1 MSHIR
6 GMGRVFVAIAAAGG
20 LSGAHAQALGSAGG
34 ALQASPALTVSAA
47 PVPAAAVSA
56 SAVVN
61 LSAPGATAAASAD
74 ANGAST
80 IDELQ
85 RQIQA
90 RELTEMRTTYNG
102 SYGASLLLNVDEG
115 TYFVALFQQ
124 KAFWRVIKTAS
135 DARAEAVYR
144 DFAKQSETL
153 AVNELQAAKLESQ
166 KAQADR
172 QIAAAQERAN
182 RLQADLNIARE
193 QRAAVASR
201 QKDKL
206 DETVALRDQRN
217 ERQDQLRKLQQQV
230 RSLQRQAD
238 AGLPKAR

>member
-20 LSGAHAQALGSAGG
+20 LCGAHAQALEGNGG
-34 ALQASPALTVSAA
+34 AASPALTASGAAASPGVSA
-47 PVPAAAVSA
+47 P
-56 SAVVN
+56 AVVN
-61 LSAPGATAAASAD
+61 LSAPAGAPAAGASAE
-74 ANGAST
+74 AGGKST

-102 SYGASLLLNVDEG
+102 SYGASLLLNIQEG
-115 TYFVALFQQ
+115 TYFAALFQQ
-124 KAFWRVIKTAS
+124 KAFWRVIRTAS
-135 DARAEAVYR
+135 EARAEAVYR

-166 KAQADR
+166 KALTDR
-172 QIAAAQERAN
+172 QIAVAQERAS
-182 RLQADLNIARE
+182 RLQADLSIARE
-193 QRAAVASR
+193 QRAAVATR

-206 DETVALRDQRN
+206 DETVALREQKS

-230 RSLQRQAD
+230 RSLQRQAE
-238 AGLPKAR
+238 AGLPKGR

>member
-20 LSGAHAQALGSAGG
+20 LCGAHAQALDGDGG
-34 ALQASPALTVSAA
+34 ALTASAA
-47 PVPAAAVSA
+47 PAASAVSA
-56 SAVVN
+56 PAVVN
-61 LSAPGATAAASAD
+61 LSAPSAQTAASVD
-74 ANGAST
+74 ANGQST

-102 SYGASLLLNVDEG
+102 SYGASLLLNVKEG
-115 TYFVALFQQ
+115 AYFVALFQQ
-124 KAFWRVIKTAS
+124 KAFWRVIKTAN

-144 DFAKQSETL
+144 DFAKQSENL
-153 AVNELQAAKLESQ
+153 AVSELQAAKLESQ
-166 KAQADR
+166 KAQTDR

-206 DETVALRDQRN
+206 DEAAALRAQKN
-217 ERQDQLRKLQQQV
+217 ELQDQLRKLQHQV
-230 RSLQRQAD
+230 RKLQRQAD
-238 AGLPKAR
+238 AGLPRVR

>member
-1 MSHIR
+1 
-6 GMGRVFVAIAAAGG
+6 MGRVFVAIAAAGG
-20 LSGAHAQALGSAGG
+20 LCGAHAQALDGDGG
-34 ALQASPALTVSAA
+34 ASPVLTASA
-47 PVPAAAVSA
+47 VPAASAVSA
-56 SAVVN
+56 PAVVN
-61 LSAPGATAAASAD
+61 LSAPSAPTAASVD
-74 ANGAST
+74 ANGQST

-102 SYGASLLLNVDEG
+102 SYGASLLFNVEEG
-115 TYFVALFQQ
+115 TYFIALFQQ
-124 KAFWRVIKTAS
+124 KAFWRVIKTAN

-144 DFAKQSETL
+144 DFAKQSENL
-153 AVNELQAAKLESQ
+153 AVSELQAAKLESQ
-166 KAQADR
+166 KAQTDR

-193 QRAAVASR
+193 QRVAVASR

-206 DETVALRDQRN
+206 DEAVALQAQKN
-217 ERQDQLRKLQQQV
+217 ELQDQLRKLQKQV

-238 AGLPKAR
+238 AGLPRVR

>member
-1 MSHIR
+1 
-6 GMGRVFVAIAAAGG
+6 MGRVFVAIAAAGG
-20 LSGAHAQALGSAGG
+20 LCGAHAQALDGDGG
-34 ALQASPALTVSAA
+34 ASPVLTASA
-47 PVPAAAVSA
+47 VPAASAVSA
-56 SAVVN
+56 PAVVN
-61 LSAPGATAAASAD
+61 LSAPSAPTAASVD
-74 ANGAST
+74 ANGQST

-102 SYGASLLLNVDEG
+102 SYGASLLFNVEEG
-115 TYFVALFQQ
+115 TYFIALFQQ
-124 KAFWRVIKTAS
+124 KAFWRVIKTAN

-144 DFAKQSETL
+144 DFAKQSENL
-153 AVNELQAAKLESQ
+153 AVSELQAAKLESQ
-166 KAQADR
+166 KAQTDR

-206 DETVALRDQRN
+206 DEAVALQAQKN
-217 ERQDQLRKLQQQV
+217 ELQDQLRKLQKQV

-238 AGLPKAR
+238 AGLPRVR

>member
-20 LSGAHAQALGSAGG
+20 LCGAHAQALDGDGG
-34 ALQASPALTVSAA
+34 ASPVLTASA
-47 PVPAAAVSA
+47 VPAASAVSA
-56 SAVVN
+56 PAVVN
-61 LSAPGATAAASAD
+61 LSAPSAPTAASVD
-74 ANGAST
+74 ANGQST

-102 SYGASLLLNVDEG
+102 SYGASLLFNVEEG
-115 TYFVALFQQ
+115 TYFIALFQQ
-124 KAFWRVIKTAS
+124 KAFWRVIKTAN

-144 DFAKQSETL
+144 DFAKQSENL
-153 AVNELQAAKLESQ
+153 AVSELQAAKLESQ
-166 KAQADR
+166 KAQTDR

-193 QRAAVASR
+193 QRVAVASR

-206 DETVALRDQRN
+206 DEAVALQAQKN
-217 ERQDQLRKLQQQV
+217 ELQDQLRKLQKQV

-238 AGLPKAR
+238 AGLPRVR

>member
-1 MSHIR
+1 
-6 GMGRVFVAIAAAGG
+6 MGRVFVAIAAAGG

-34 ALQASPALTVSAA
+34 ALQASPALTASAA

>member
-20 LSGAHAQALGSAGG
+20 LCGAHAQALDGDGG
-34 ALQASPALTVSAA
+34 ASPALTASA
-47 PVPAAAVSA
+47 VPAASAVSA
-56 SAVVN
+56 PAVVN
-61 LSAPGATAAASAD
+61 LSAPSAPTAASVD
-74 ANGAST
+74 ANGQST

-102 SYGASLLLNVDEG
+102 SYGASLLLNVKEG

-124 KAFWRVIKTAS
+124 KAFWRVIETAN

-144 DFAKQSETL
+144 DFAKQSENL
-153 AVNELQAAKLESQ
+153 AVSELQAAKLESQ
-166 KAQADR
+166 KAQTDR
-172 QIAAAQERAN
+172 QIAAAQERAS

-193 QRAAVASR
+193 QRTAVASR

-206 DETVALRDQRN
+206 DEAVALQAQKN
-217 ERQDQLRKLQQQV
+217 ELQDQLRKLKQQV

-238 AGLPKAR
+238 AGLPRVR

>member
-20 LSGAHAQALGSAGG
+20 LCGAHAQALEGNGG
-34 ALQASPALTVSAA
+34 AASPALTASGAAASPGVSA
-47 PVPAAAVSA
+47 P
-56 SAVVN
+56 AVVN
-61 LSAPGATAAASAD
+61 LSAPAGAPAA
-74 ANGAST
+74 GGKST

-102 SYGASLLLNVDEG
+102 SYGASLLLNIQEG

-124 KAFWRVIKTAS
+124 KAFWRVIRTAS
-135 DARAEAVYR
+135 EARAEAVYR

-166 KAQADR
+166 KALTDR
-172 QIAAAQERAN
+172 QIAVAQERAS
-182 RLQADLNIARE
+182 RLQADLSIARE
-193 QRAAVASR
+193 QRAAVATR

-206 DETVALRDQRN
+206 DETVALREQKS

-230 RSLQRQAD
+230 RSLQRQAE
-238 AGLPKAR
+238 AGLPKVR

>member
-1 MSHIR
+1 
-6 GMGRVFVAIAAAGG
+6 MGRVFVAIAAAGG
-20 LSGAHAQALGSAGG
+20 LCGAHAQALDGDGG
-34 ALQASPALTVSAA
+34 ALTASAA
-47 PVPAAAVSA
+47 PAASAVSA
-56 SAVVN
+56 PAVVN
-61 LSAPGATAAASAD
+61 LSAPSAQTAASVD
-74 ANGAST
+74 ANGQST

-102 SYGASLLLNVDEG
+102 SYGASLLLNVKEG
-115 TYFVALFQQ
+115 AYFVALFQQ
-124 KAFWRVIKTAS
+124 KAFWRVIKTAN

-144 DFAKQSETL
+144 DFAKQSENL
-153 AVNELQAAKLESQ
+153 AVSELQAAKLESQ
-166 KAQADR
+166 KAQTDR

-206 DETVALRDQRN
+206 DEAAALRAQKN
-217 ERQDQLRKLQQQV
+217 ELQDQLRKLQHQV
-230 RSLQRQAD
+230 RKLQRQAD
-238 AGLPKAR
+238 AGLPRVR

>member
-20 LSGAHAQALGSAGG
+20 LCGAHAQALDGDGG
-34 ALQASPALTVSAA
+34 ASPVLTASA
-47 PVPAAAVSA
+47 VPAASAVSA
-56 SAVVN
+56 PAVVN
-61 LSAPGATAAASAD
+61 LSAPSAPTAASVD
-74 ANGAST
+74 ANGQST

-102 SYGASLLLNVDEG
+102 SYGASLLFNVEEG
-115 TYFVALFQQ
+115 TYFIALFQQ
-124 KAFWRVIKTAS
+124 KAFWRVIKTAN

-144 DFAKQSETL
+144 DFAKQSENL
-153 AVNELQAAKLESQ
+153 AVSELQAAKLESQ
-166 KAQADR
+166 KAQTDR

-206 DETVALRDQRN
+206 DEAVALQAQKN
-217 ERQDQLRKLQQQV
+217 ELQDQLRKLQKQV

-238 AGLPKAR
+238 AGLPRVR

>member
-20 LSGAHAQALGSAGG
+20 LCGAHAQALEGEGG
-34 ALQASPALTVSAA
+34 AASPALTASAAAAPGVSA
-47 PVPAAAVSA
+47 P
-56 SAVVN
+56 AVVN
-61 LSAPGATAAASAD
+61 LSAPGGAPAAAASAD
-74 ANGAST
+74 ANGRST

-102 SYGASLLLNVDEG
+102 SYGASLLLNIQEG

-124 KAFWRVIKTAS
+124 RAFWRVIRTAS
-135 DARAEAVYR
+135 EARAEAVYR

-166 KAQADR
+166 KAQTDR
-172 QIAAAQERAN
+172 QIAAVQERAS
-182 RLQADLNIARE
+182 RLQADLSIARE

-206 DETVALRDQRN
+206 DEAAALREQKN

-238 AGLPKAR
+238 AGLPKMR